1 MGNWFSF
8 STTPV
13 YVVDE
18 DEGSYIAVAEGS
30 YTSPE
35 ARAAI
40 LGQPPPSS
48 GFGSAS
54 IEGFGGMSNSL
65 FSFEALYIVL
75 LFVALTPGVLLTL
88 PKGGS
93 KLKVALVHAV
103 VFAVVLALTKGPVL
117 RALR

>member
-8 STTPV
+8 SSPPV
-13 YVVDE
+13 AMLPPG
-18 DEGSYIAVAEGS
+18 GST
-30 YTSPE
+30 TSPE
-35 ARAAI
+35 ARAAMA
-40 LGQPPPSS
+40 GQPPPHS

-65 FSFEALYIVL
+65 FSFEALYLVV

-93 KLKVALVHAV
+93 KLKVAVVHAL
-103 VFAVVLALTKGPVL
+103 VFVIALAVTKEPVL

>member
-8 STTPV
+8 SSPPV

-18 DEGSYIAVAEGS
+18 DEGSYVDVAGGS

-35 ARAAI
+35 VRAAI
-40 LGQPPPSS
+40 AGQPPPPS

-65 FSFEALYIVL
+65 FSLEGLYLVL

-93 KLKVALVHAV
+93 KLKVAVVHAL

>member
-8 STTPV
+8 SSPPV
-13 YVVDE
+13 VVLPPE
-18 DEGSYIAVAEGS
+18 MGSYVAGGS
-30 YTSPE
+30 ETSPE
-35 ARAAI
+35 ARAAMA
-40 LGQPPPSS
+40 GQPPPPS

-54 IEGFGGMSNSL
+54 IEGFGGMSDSL
-65 FSFEALYIVL
+65 FSFEALYLVL

-93 KLKVALVHAV
+93 KLKVAVVHAV

>member
-103 VFAVVLALTKGPVL
+103 VFAVVHLFLAGMLKKHL
-117 RALR
+117 

>member
-8 STTPV
+8 YSPPPPV
-13 YVVDE
+13 VVFPPE
-18 DEGSYIAVAEGS
+18 IGSYLGGS
-30 YTSPE
+30 DTSPE
-35 ARAAI
+35 ARAAMA
-40 LGQPPPSS
+40 GQPPPPS

-54 IEGFGGMSNSL
+54 IEGFGGMSDSL
-65 FSFEALYIVL
+65 FSFEALYLVL

>member
-1 MGNWFSF
+1 MGNLFSF
-8 STTPV
+8 SSQPV
-13 YVVDE
+13 YVPIE
-18 DEGSYIAVAEGS
+18 EEGSYVLGGS
-30 YTSPE
+30 QISPE

-40 LGQPPPSS
+40 AGQPPPPS

-54 IEGFGGMSNSL
+54 IEGFGGMTNSL
-65 FSFEALYIVL
+65 FSFEVLYMVL

-93 KLKVALVHAV
+93 KLKVAVVHAV
-103 VFAVVLALTKGPVL
+103 VFVVVLALTKGAVL

>member
-117 RALR
+117 RALY